1 MSWELNLGR
10 QGPGIS
16 PEKNRAAVIV
26 LGRENNT
33 NKAMEVGNL
42 LSHLENDYW
51 PRIIKN
57 IRYRADTFE
66 R

>member
-10 QGPGIS
+10 QGPAIS

-33 NKAMEVGNL
+33 NKPMEVGTL
-42 LSHLENDYW
+42 LAHLE
-51 PRIIKN
+51 IIGPGLLK
-57 IRYRADTFE
+57 I
-66 R
+66 